1 MNHEYK
7 IMIHSIH
14 CQVLPETPKKGKL
27 TPMISQ
33 DLVSI
38 EPSVDWFNYMAY
50 DLHGT
55 WDIGNEWTG
64 AFLDAHTNLTEIE
77 SSMNL
82 LWWNNITSSKVN
94 LGLAFYGRSFTIASP
109 DCDTPGCAYLS
120 AGDEGVCSASAGILL
135 SSEIEQI
142 ISDNDLTPVLYK
154 DAAVKAIT
162 VGANFIL
169 QKQFL

>member
-1 MNHEYK
+1 
-7 IMIHSIH
+7 
-14 CQVLPETPKKGKL
+14 VLPETPKKDKL
-27 TPMISQ
+27 TPIISQ

-64 AFLDAHTNLTEIE
+64 AILDAHTNLTEIE

-82 LWWNNITSSKVN
+82 LWWNNIAPSKVN
-94 LGLAFYGRSFTIASP
+94 LGLAFYGRSFTIASS
-109 DCDTPGCAYLS
+109 DYDTPGCAYLS
-120 AGDEGVCSASAGILL
+120 ARDEGVYSASASILL

-142 ISDNDLTPVLYK
+142 IRDNDLTPVLYK

-162 VGANFIL
+162 VGTNFIL
-169 QKQFL
+169 